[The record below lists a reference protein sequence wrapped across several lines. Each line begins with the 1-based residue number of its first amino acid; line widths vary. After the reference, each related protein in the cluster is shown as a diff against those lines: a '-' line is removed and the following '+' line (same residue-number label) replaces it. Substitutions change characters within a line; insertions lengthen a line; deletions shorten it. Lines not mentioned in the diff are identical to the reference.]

1 MRPRSAVVFRIR
13 VRQPKE
19 ICRAVYNGNG
29 SIYSFDATGTFNAP
43 YQLYSGGI
51 IGAAGDIRSNG
62 GSMYAAGQVSVGGN
76 VVAGSGV
83 FESGG
88 NVRVYS
94 PNNPPPHSQYAPPN
108 TAGFNGA
115 VLWWRCGSTG
125 KMTMA
130 AQVGGIPNGGRVY
143 FPTAFP
149 NVCASVV
156 PTRNEE
162 PGNGAAMQP
171 YNVDRT
177 GFNLRI
183 AGGGTVT
190 LMYVAEGY

>member
-1 MRPRSAVVFRIR
+1 MVALRKYR
-13 VRQPKE
+13 KNDDG
-19 ICRAVYNGNG
+19 C
-29 SIYSFDATGTFNAP
+29 
-43 YQLYSGGI
+43 SGRR
-51 IGAAGDIRSNG
+51 DTKR
-62 GSMYAAGQVSVGGN
+62 
-76 VVAGSGV
+76 
-83 FESGG
+83 
-88 NVRVYS
+88 
-94 PNNPPPHSQYAPPN
+94 
-108 TAGFNGA
+108 
-115 VLWWRCGSTG
+115 
-125 KMTMA
+125 
-130 AQVGGIPNGGRVY
+130 GRVY

-177 GFNLRI
+177 GFNLRV

>member
-1 MRPRSAVVFRIR
+1 
-13 VRQPKE
+13 
-19 ICRAVYNGNG
+19 
-29 SIYSFDATGTFNAP
+29 
-43 YQLYSGGI
+43 
-51 IGAAGDIRSNG
+51 
-62 GSMYAAGQVSVGGN
+62 
-76 VVAGSGV
+76 
-83 FESGG
+83 
-88 NVRVYS
+88 
-94 PNNPPPHSQYAPPN
+94 
-108 TAGFNGA
+108 
-115 VLWWRCGSTG
+115 
-125 KMTMA
+125 MA

-177 GFNLRI
+177 GFNLRV